1 MHNPPIMILRFIFLM
16 MIIPVLSSGQAA
28 DTSGKRPDMSRLN
41 YEDVKWTKA
50 EGSSFWFYYKPSLY
64 FFKNTEFET
73 IALENGDILIY
84 LFDPGLY
91 LLLPDYT
98 NTEKNKEQPVG
109 FVTARSCVFVRRSRG
124 AFWIYDKGQYVSN
137 LERIGMNT
145 QHQYVFRSGLS
156 DKRYWI
162 EEYDFVFGKIAKPVG
177 ILSE

>member
-1 MHNPPIMILRFIFLM
+1 MILRSFFLM
-16 MIIPVLSSGQAA
+16 LIIPVLSFSQTS
-28 DTSGKRPDMSRLN
+28 DTSGKRPDMAKLN
-41 YEDVKWTKA
+41 YQDIHWIKA
-50 EGSSFWFYYKPSLY
+50 EGSSFWFYYKPTHY
-64 FFKNTEFET
+64 FFTNKEFET

-98 NTEKNKEQPVG
+98 KTEKNKEQDVELITG
-109 FVTARSCVFVRRSRG
+109 RSCVFVRRSRG

-137 LERIGMNT
+137 LERIGMNN

-162 EEYDFVFGKIAKPVG
+162 EEYDFVFGRIARPVG